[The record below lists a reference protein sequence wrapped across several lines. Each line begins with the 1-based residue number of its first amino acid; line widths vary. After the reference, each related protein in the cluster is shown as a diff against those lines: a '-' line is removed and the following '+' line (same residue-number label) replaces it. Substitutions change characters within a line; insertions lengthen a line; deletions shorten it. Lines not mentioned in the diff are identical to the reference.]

1 MFRGEYNHTVD
12 TKGRL
17 IIPSKFREKL
27 GDECIVTRGLDGCL
41 FVFPMKEWENYEEKL
56 KQLPMTNK
64 NARSFV
70 RFLTA
75 GATSCEFDKQGRVL
89 IPATLRKFAGI
100 EKDVVLAGLLNRIEI
115 WSEEKW
121 NENNNYEE
129 IDMDEIAGQ
138 LTELGLHI

>member
-1 MFRGEYNHTVD
+1 MFMGEYRHTVD
-12 TKGRL
+12 PKGRL
-17 IIPSKFREKL
+17 IVPSKFRELL
-27 GDECIVTRGLDGCL
+27 GTEFVVTRGLDGCL

-138 LTELGLHI
+138 LTELGLDI

>member
-1 MFRGEYNHTVD
+1 MFRGEYNHSVD

-17 IIPSKFREKL
+17 IIPSKFRELL
-27 GDECIVTRGLDGCL
+27 GEEFIVTRGLDGCL
-41 FVFPMKEWENYEEKL
+41 FVFPMKEWEEYEEKL
-56 KQLPMTNK
+56 RKLPTTNK

-75 GATSCEFDKQGRVL
+75 GATSCEFDKQGRIL
-89 IPATLRKFAGI
+89 IPATLRKFAEI

-121 NENNNYEE
+121 NQNNNYEE

-138 LTELGLHI
+138 LTDLGLDI

>member
-89 IPATLRKFAGI
+89 IPATLRKFARSGVRRSGTRTTI
-100 EKDVVLAGLLNRIEI
+100 TKR
-115 WSEEKW
+115 
-121 NENNNYEE
+121 
-129 IDMDEIAGQ
+129 
-138 LTELGLHI
+138 LTWTRLQVS